1 MFKKLV
7 LVVFVL
13 VLFIILIGCE
23 KKTTIPNYEIEYP
36 FVDENGKLNVDVSD
50 HEFE

>member
-1 MFKKLV
+1 MFKKIL

-13 VLFIILIGCE
+13 ILFISLIGCE
-23 KKTTIPNYEIEYP
+23 KKTTIPNDEIEYP
-36 FVDENGKLNVDVSD
+36 FVDEDGKLNVDVSD

>member
-7 LVVFVL
+7 MTVFVL
-13 VLFIILIGCE
+13 ILFISLIGCE
-23 KKTTIPNYEIEYP
+23 KKTTIPNDEVEYP
-36 FVDENGKLNVDVSD
+36 FVDESGKLNVDVSD

>member
-1 MFKKLV
+1 MFKKIL

-13 VLFIILIGCE
+13 VIFISLIGCE
-23 KKTTIPNYEIEYP
+23 KKTTIPNDEIEFP

-50 HEFE
+50 HVFE